1 VLTAA
6 STFFTQDC
14 SRPPNGKKEMS
25 LFLVVSFDHMNPE
38 FSANLE
44 TLLYGLFHFFY
55 AGFNSWWLYA
65 VTAGGIEK
73 KVRLTMGICS
83 IVLLG

>member
-1 VLTAA
+1 
-6 STFFTQDC
+6 
-14 SRPPNGKKEMS
+14 
-25 LFLVVSFDHMNPE
+25 MNPE

-44 TLLYGLFHFFY
+44 TLFYGLFNFFY
-55 AGFNSWWLYA
+55 EGFHLWWLYA
-65 VTAGGIEK
+65 VTVGGIEK

>member
-1 VLTAA
+1 MVRKRCL
-6 STFFTQDC
+6 F
-14 SRPPNGKKEMS
+14 
-25 LFLVVSFDHMNPE
+25 FLVPSFDHMNPE

-44 TLLYGLFHFFY
+44 TLFYGLFNFFY
-55 AGFNSWWLYA
+55 EGFHLWWLYA
-65 VTAGGIEK
+65 VTVGGIEK

>member
-1 VLTAA
+1 VVTAA
-6 STFFTQDC
+6 SKFFSQDC

-25 LFLVVSFDHMNPE
+25 FFLVVSFDHKNPE

-44 TLLYGLFHFFY
+44 TFYGLFNFFY
-55 AGFNSWWLYA
+55 EGFNSWCLYD
-65 VTAGGIEK
+65 VTVCRMEK
-73 KVRLTMGICS
+73 NVRLAMGIWS